1 MELGGGDKVVE
12 HPRACSEKTP
22 AFRILSLG
30 AELASREKAGT
41 PKTSVL
47 AQRPHV
53 GISSTSPAEAR
64 SQAGLT
70 SCLEKTLESPLDC
83 KESIPVHPKGNQ
95 PEYSLEGLMLKLKL

>member
-70 SCLEKTLESPLDC
+70 SSLEKTLESPLDC

-95 PEYSLEGLMLKLKL
+95 P